1 MALNIKLKDT
11 QGISNRKF
19 LPTVTIK
26 GGKDVSAPV
35 QEKTLTP
42 AQEATLYYWGTV
54 RGSGNET
61 ASARSNYNSSR
72 MDRGVKQ
79 MTPWWYTTATPKD
92 KREDFKPFIL
102 SSEGK
107 DYVNSWEQSNKQR
120 QNNKPLS
127 ITDQIKKNN
136 AGIIGAE
143 PPVAPTEQ
151 WDVGNIPEAK
161 WLDDMYTGV
170 FGTRKPTKNESMLAA
185 IEEKKREQEDRLQ
198 AEKDNLSIIE
208 QAEYLKKQK
217 EQRQYLQ
224 EQENIRREQERI
236 AEEQIGIQEEQQ
248 FKEAS
253 DSISRLRQ
261 NLGFLWGSNSVSQQ
275 ALDSAGRQIA
285 SANTLYAEMKHLSE
299 LSGRARG
306 NQSEALK
313 KQFDWDL
320 KLLQDDLDSKV
331 DKTIQQAF
339 DGITA
344 ADMAGQLDTVEEVNA
359 MRLKVLNALDADV
372 AAITKGE
379 IQRRQ
384 SLLDQYTDLL
394 KDEKERIEKSNTVNA
409 DMSAMM
415 WYYVD
420 GNGQPFIDANGAM
433 IPTPIDPPFPPQFL
447 KETGQLLTFWY
458 DEAGNVVANIQQLI
472 DMPTPASD
480 KTVTIQDENGNN
492 VTYQFNEQTGKYDIR
507 VGNQQTWQADAW
519 VTPSDFITRWEW
531 FRDKAYWDVNWWA
544 IGYWQHAINWVPVKE
559 WDTIDRATADADL
572 ANRMT
577 NARYNSLVE
586 VDLSDYQKAALY
598 SLEHNVG
605 SGVWDFPNGKAIIDA
620 INNGD
625 LQEASN
631 ILATSWIGTTN
642 AATGDVMSGLV
653 NRRREEAE
661 LLMIPKDFDL
671 WTEGAGDTGV
681 VIDSSDINRFNDNT
695 FNPSKD
701 LKGKKDKL
709 KYDEFLKAKEQ
720 VFNSKDASIQD
731 ILKYSAGSKE
741 MDASAITRIDK
752 FATVMWQI
760 DAIQKQI
767 DDMDT
772 WPVIWRLRNINPYDT
787 DAQTLKAQ
795 LQSLIP
801 NLARGVYGEVGVLTD
816 NDIRNYAQTIPN
828 LTQTKDVQKAILAMT
843 LDTLAAWYKNQ
854 LQALAAA
861 KRDVSWFAWL
871 YESIKWQADSL
882 RSEIGNWQQSIE
894 SEMQTLRDSL

>member
-11 QGISNRKF
+11 QGI
-19 LPTVTIK
+19 
-26 GGKDVSAPV
+26 A
-35 QEKTLTP
+35 KTRLQ
-42 AQEATLYYWGTV
+42 QEAASKPNPVNDTLYYWGTV
-54 RGSGNET
+54 RGQKGT
-61 ASARSNYNSSR
+61 GASQMSNANTVLY
-72 MDRGVKQ
+72 DRGVQQIASPTQKGR
-79 MTPWWYTTATPKD
+79 TATPWRPAPTFVAD
-92 KREDFKPFIL
+92 RT
-102 SSEGK
+102 
-107 DYVNSWEQSNKQR
+107 VNR
-120 QNNKPLS
+120 QANATRLHSPS

-136 AGIIGAE
+136 AGIIWAE
-143 PPVAPTEQ
+143 APVAPTEQ
-151 WDVGNIPEAK
+151 WDVATVPEANG
-161 WLDDMYTGV
+161 LDDMYTGV
-170 FGTRKPTKNESMLAA
+170 FGKQKPTRWESIAA
-185 IEEKKREQEDRLQ
+185 QIEEKRREQEDRLQ

-217 EQRQYLQ
+217 EQRQYMQ
-224 EQENIRREQERI
+224 EQENIRKEQERI

-320 KLLQDDLDSKV
+320 KLMQDDLDSKV
-331 DKTIQQAF
+331 DKVLQQAF
-339 DGITA
+339 NGLSA
-344 ADMAGQLDTVEEVNA
+344 ADMAWQLDTVEEVNA
-359 MRLKVLNALDADV
+359 MRLKLLDSVDRDV
-372 AAITKGE
+372 ANITRGE
-379 IQRRQ
+379 IQNRQ
-384 SLLDQYTDLL
+384 KLLDDYNQLL
-394 KDEKERIEKSNTVNA
+394 IDEKERIEKSNIVNM
-409 DMSAMM
+409 DKSAVLG
-415 WYYVD
+415 YYVD
-420 GNGQPFIDANGAM
+420 GNGEPFIDANGAT

-472 DMPTPASD
+472 DMPTQASD
-480 KTVTIQDENGNN
+480 KTIKITNADWVEE
-492 VTYQFNEQTGKYDIR
+492 TYQFNVNTGKYDIR
-507 VGNQQTWQADAW
+507 VGWQSSGNQTDVWI
-519 VTPSDFITRWEW
+519 TPSEFINRWEW
-531 FRDKAYWDVNWWA
+531 FRDTAYWDVNWWA
-544 IGYWQHAINWVPVKE
+544 VGYGQHAINGVPVKE

-572 ANRMT
+572 ANRMA

-586 VDLSDYQKAALY
+586 VELSDYQKAALY

-620 INNGD
+620 INSWE
-625 LQEASN
+625 LQQASN
-631 ILATSWIGTTN
+631 ILATSGIGTTN
-642 AATGDVMSGLV
+642 AATGDVMNGLV

-671 WTEGAGDTGV
+671 WTKWADEAGIV
-681 VIDSSDINRFNDNT
+681 NIDSSDINRFNDNT
-695 FNPSKD
+695 FNPNKD
-701 LKGKKDKL
+701 LKGQADKL
-709 KYDEFLKAKEQ
+709 KYAEFLKAKEQ

-772 WPVIWRLRNINPYDT
+772 WPVIWRLRNMNPYDT

-816 NDIRNYAQTIPN
+816 NDIKNYAQTIPN

-861 KRDVSWFAWL
+861 KRDVSWFVWL

-882 RSEIGNWQQSIE
+882 RAELSNWQQSVE
-894 SEMQTLRDSL
+894 QTMQTLRDSL